1 MELAISY
8 GVVFHASPSITLPSR
23 NVTLIGVFS
32 LAGEGNKAPEWVF
45 AIKKTYNTTIT
56 HILKTFLPSSLASC
70 SAFSLSNNMSLSAM
84 KAGGGFNCWIKHLIG
99 KECQ

>member
-32 LAGEGNKAPEWVF
+32 LAGEGNKAPE
-45 AIKKTYNTTIT
+45 
-56 HILKTFLPSSLASC
+56 
-70 SAFSLSNNMSLSAM
+70 
-84 KAGGGFNCWIKHLIG
+84 
-99 KECQ
+99 